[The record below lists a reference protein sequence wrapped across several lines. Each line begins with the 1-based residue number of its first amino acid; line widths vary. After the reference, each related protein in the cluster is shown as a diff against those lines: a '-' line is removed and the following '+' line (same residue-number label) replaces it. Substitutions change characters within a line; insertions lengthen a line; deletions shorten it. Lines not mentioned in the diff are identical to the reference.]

1 MGYLLNYDGPVLRF
15 LTKIVYSVWL
25 NILWFICCIP
35 IVTIGA
41 STTAL
46 CHCCQK
52 MARDEESYIT
62 RTFFTSFKQDFFK
75 STIIGLIM
83 IGLGAALAVDGYI
96 MYRLCFTS
104 VFWTLVS
111 AVLIIAAVAY
121 IIVLLWIFQL
131 QAHFVNTI
139 INMFKNSIM
148 IGMRFI
154 FCTITMAFIFVAM
167 GLLIYYV
174 CTPAIIFG
182 VGTCTYFCSMLAK
195 NILIQ
200 CESQEF

>member
-1 MGYLLNYDGPVLRF
+1 
-15 LTKIVYSVWL
+15 
-25 NILWFICCIP
+25 
-35 IVTIGA
+35 
-41 STTAL
+41 
-46 CHCCQK
+46 

-154 FCTITMAFIFVAM
+154 FCTITMAFVFVAM